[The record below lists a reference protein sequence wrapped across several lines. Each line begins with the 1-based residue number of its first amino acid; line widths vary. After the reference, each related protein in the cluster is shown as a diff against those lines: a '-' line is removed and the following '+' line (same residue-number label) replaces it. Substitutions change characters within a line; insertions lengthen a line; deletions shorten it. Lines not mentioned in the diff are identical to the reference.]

1 MRTRFALAATCVS
14 LGVLAAPA
22 IAASPSLKVTPTTV
36 VRGHKVKVFGVVPGC
51 TPGGQVVLLSKA
63 FPTAN
68 EFAGLP
74 AVYAVV
80 AAHSAYSVTV
90 KIPAGKKPGK
100 YTITGRCGGGNLG
113 KVAHLTV
120 VAAQQQQQQQQG

>member
-1 MRTRFALAATCVS
+1 MRTRLALAAACVS

-22 IAASPSLKVTPTTV
+22 IAASPSIKVSPTSV
-36 VRGHKVKVFGVVPGC
+36 AAGHKVKVFGVVPGC
-51 TPGGQVVLLSKA
+51 VPGGQVVLLSKA
-63 FPTAN
+63 FPSTN

-74 AVYAVV
+74 AVYAIV

-90 KIPAGKKPGK
+90 KIPAGKKAGK

-120 VAAQQQQQQQQG
+120 TAAQQQQQQQG